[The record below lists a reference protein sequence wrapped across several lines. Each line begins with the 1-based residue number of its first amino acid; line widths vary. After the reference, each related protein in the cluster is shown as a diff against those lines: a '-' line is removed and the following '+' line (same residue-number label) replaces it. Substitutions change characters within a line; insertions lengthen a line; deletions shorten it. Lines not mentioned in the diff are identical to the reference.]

1 MQINKSQI
9 IDMLT
14 SQGKTDEASRAD
26 SELPDQVDTEKDADL
41 LSKFGINAKDLLG
54 KLPGGLGGFGG

>member
-9 IDMLT
+9 IDMLP

-26 SELPDQVDTEKDADL
+26 SELPDQVDTEKDT
-41 LSKFGINAKDLLG
+41 
-54 KLPGGLGGFGG
+54 GLQGQTPRSLDRFQTVPAHRPDS